1 MPHHNLKILLPPKP
15 SGRILFLLFL
25 SLLLV
30 GCEKKPLW
38 EYLFPKSYEATPQLA
53 DDPATAYRA
62 AIEDAKVA
70 EPDEII
76 TTLTAITKH
85 NPELH
90 WNDGRVLMTTWTDW
104 DGYDSMHNA
113 TISLKSEVWV
123 TPSQELR
130 IFCLDS
136 GLTGEPLAMR
146 LRQLLG
152 LPPDSPNHK
161 VAELWVNP
169 KDMFRPSPD
178 PEITDHEAQLDFP
191 GPRRYINITS
201 SHRRWIL
208 GREKRSYNE
217 NGYPWTRLGYTY
229 DWGNPKTEVGLSEFV
244 IRKGAKVTVRSTWT
258 TDAYCSEEY

>member
-1 MPHHNLKILLPPKP
+1 MQHRSLKTFHNSKFL
-15 SGRILFLLFL
+15 GQILFLLFL
-25 SLLLV
+25 SLLLT

-38 EYLFPKSYEATPQLA
+38 EYLFPKSYEVTPQLA
-53 DDPATAYRA
+53 EDQNAAYRA

-85 NPELH
+85 NPDLL
-90 WNDGRVLMTTWTDW
+90 WDDGRVLMATWTDW
-104 DGYDSMHNA
+104 DGYGSAHNA
-113 TISLKSEVWV
+113 TISLKREVWV
-123 TPSQELR
+123 TSPQELKV
-130 IFCLDS
+130 FCLDL
-136 GLTGEPLAMR
+136 GLTDESLDMR

-152 LPPDSPNHK
+152 LPPDAQNHS

-178 PEITDHEAQLDFP
+178 PEITDHESQLDFP

-201 SHRRWIL
+201 SHRRWIT

-229 DWGNPKTEVGLSEFV
+229 DWGNPKSEVGLSEFV
-244 IRKGAKVTVRSTWT
+244 IRKGARVIVHSTKST
-258 TDAYCSEEY
+258 NEYCSEQ